1 MAWVMVS
8 KEEKFNRLR
17 LIRSPRIGPSTYWRL
32 VDLFKSAKNAISALP
47 ELVCGAELKS
57 YNLCSENVILKE
69 IEALRKIGAR
79 LVFFEDELYPP
90 LLREIPSPPPV
101 LNFLGNK
108 ERAISLLDKKLL
120 AVVGSRSASLNG
132 SKLAFELSNE
142 LSEQVCIV
150 SGLAR
155 GIDTS
160 AHQGSLNNGT
170 FSILAGGIN
179 KIYPRE
185 NKKLYEEIL
194 KTGGVFAEMPY
205 DTYPSASLFPRRNSI
220 IAGMS
225 HGVLVVEATRK
236 SGSLITAQMAK
247 TFNRKIFAIPNS
259 PMDARSQGGN
269 DLIKDGAHIVT
280 NSRDIIIGLN
290 IKKELFSERKCLFEK
305 EIDIGYKVSAKS
317 IKEIKQVIL
326 QFIDAYDASLDEI
339 LLKIIAPPEKI
350 LRAIIELELAGR
362 IKKIGANKISYI
374 S

>member
-1 MAWVMVS
+1 MVS

-32 VDLFKSAKNAISALP
+32 MELFKSAKNAILALP
-47 ELVCGAELKS
+47 EIANGASIES
-57 YNLCSENVILKE
+57 YKICSEEVVLKE
-69 IEALRKIGAR
+69 IDALRKIGAR

-90 LLREIPSPPPV
+90 QLREIPSPPPV

-108 ERAISLLDKKLL
+108 ERSIRLFDKKLL

-132 SKLAFELSNE
+132 LKLAFELAKE
-142 LSEQVCIV
+142 LSDHVCIV

-160 AHQGSLNNGT
+160 AHQGSLKNGT

-185 NKKLYEEIL
+185 NEKLYEKIL
-194 KTGGVFAEMPY
+194 ETGGAFSEMPY
-205 DTYPSASLFPRRNSI
+205 DTYPSANLFPRRNSI

-225 HGVLVVEATRK
+225 HGILVVEATRK
-236 SGSLITAQMAK
+236 SGSLITAEMAK
-247 TFNRKIFAIPNS
+247 SFHREIFAIPNS

-269 DLIKDGAHIVT
+269 DLIKEGAHIVT
-280 NSRDIIIGLN
+280 NSRDIITGLN
-290 IKKELFSERKCLFEK
+290 MKKNSFPVQECLFEK
-305 EIDIGYKVSAKS
+305 KIDIDYKVSAKS
-317 IKEIKQVIL
+317 INEIKHVIL

-362 IKKIGANKISYI
+362 IKKIGANKISYV